1 MRPSLVLLLTGLLT
15 LSTVARAEGVFAPSD
30 FDEDH
35 PAALST
41 YAAHD
46 TDDMSSLLVQP
57 EVQLGTIRTTSAVN
71 VSEQV
76 GQQLERDISRT
87 LRQRHAHAQFCA
99 DQVGLPADSHE
110 VVVHLRVDGKG
121 ARTVSSEAHPSF
133 ARCLTHLAQ
142 HWPIPAVAYDS
153 RTRVAYR
160 ALAPTTAP

>member
-1 MRPSLVLLLTGLLT
+1 MRPSLMLLITGLTT
-15 LSTVARAEGVFAPSD
+15 LSTVARAESVFAPSD
-30 FDEDH
+30 LDEAH

-41 YAAHD
+41 YAD
-46 TDDMSSLLVQP
+46 GEVDDLSALLVQP

-99 DQVGLPADSHE
+99 DQSSLPADSAE
-110 VVVHLRVDGKG
+110 VVVHLRVDDQG
-121 ARTVSSEAHPSF
+121 ARTVSSDAHPSF

-160 ALAPTTAP
+160 AVAPTTAL